1 MLDVSLCVY
10 IYIYIHTHT
19 LTHSHMHTNTHTHTY
34 THQVL
39 VGLSGGKDSLTMLH
53 VLLELQRRSP
63 IRFDIG
69 AATVDPQTPEYG
81 PSCVRMCVCV
91 CVCVR
96 ACIHAHICTYN
107 LYIYTLVDIGAAT
120 VDPQTPA
127 FDIHPCH
134 LCMYVC
140 VYMHI
145 SVRTCRHVCVCK
157 YV

>member
-1 MLDVSLCVY
+1 MSGGKKDVGCESVCVY

-81 PSCVRMCVCV
+81 PSCARMCVCV
-91 CVCVR
+91 CACVYP
-96 ACIHAHICTYN
+96 CAH
-107 LYIYTLVDIGAAT
+107 LYIRFVHIYARRHWRRHSRPPNARVRH
-120 VDPQTPA
+120 TPV
-127 FDIHPCH
+127 P
-134 LCMYVC
+134 
-140 VYMHI
+140 
-145 SVRTCRHVCVCK
+145 SVHVCVCI
-157 YV
+157 YAYLCTYM